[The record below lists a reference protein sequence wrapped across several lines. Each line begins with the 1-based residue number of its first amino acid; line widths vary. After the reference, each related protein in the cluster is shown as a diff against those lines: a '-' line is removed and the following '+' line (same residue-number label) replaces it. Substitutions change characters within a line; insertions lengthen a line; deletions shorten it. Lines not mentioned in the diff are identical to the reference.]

1 MKGLEFARC
10 WHRGGEVG
18 GDDYGEEISEE
29 EHNVADLKEEEDQIL
44 GLTWQY
50 LKYKASPLDL
60 TTLLQAWADG

>member
-1 MKGLEFARC
+1 MKGLEYARC

-18 GDDYGEEISEE
+18 GDGHGEYISEE
-29 EHNVADLKEEEDQIL
+29 EHDVADLKEEEDQIL